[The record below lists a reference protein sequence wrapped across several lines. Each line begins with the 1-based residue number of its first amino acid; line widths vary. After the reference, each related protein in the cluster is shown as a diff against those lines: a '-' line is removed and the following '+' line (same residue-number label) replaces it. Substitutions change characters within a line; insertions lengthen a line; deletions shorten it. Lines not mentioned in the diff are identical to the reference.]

1 MTLVKSKKLPMF
13 GLKKFQ
19 NLILAI
25 CIIPLALDSFA
36 QSLPAGIPPSVLA
49 QLQAMSPAQQQAL
62 AQKYGF
68 SLTRAGTVDSQES
81 AIGMPGEQLNPLANA
96 LETQGLESELEAWLL
111 QNGAEEKPERIRY
124 GQSLFDSEI
133 STFAPTD
140 NAPVPGSY
148 RLGVGDNLTIQ
159 LFGKENEEFNL
170 QIGRTGDVTFP
181 RLGSITLAGLSFE
194 DARDLIRTRVSQQLI
209 GVDAVVSMGRLRAI
223 NIFMAGEVAA
233 PGAYSVS
240 ALTTVT
246 QALFQAGGVT
256 EIGSL
261 RAIEVRRNNEAIA
274 SFDSYELLMRGNSSG
289 DIRLTSGDVV
299 YVPPFQAE
307 VDVTGAVKR
316 PMVYE
321 LLGGETAETV
331 IAMAGSFSRTAFP
344 ASTLLV
350 RTSDDQGL
358 GVARTIDL
366 TSERGRAT
374 TIKSGDV
381 LSVPEIGDLIS
392 NSVSLKGAVTR
403 PGNYGWYSGQRV
415 SDLIGDSRRDL
426 DLDADLNVGMII
438 RQKNA
443 LRDVEVIDFQP
454 AAVILTPK
462 SELDPLL
469 HEFDEV
475 LIFSLVTADLLDAA
489 EAEAETDAD
498 ADVNKTTVNVT
509 MPDDVEVV
517 EDKIT
522 ARGELLEPV
531 ISKLR
536 SQARENEPVQ
546 LLSVSGAVRAPGTY
560 PLTNYSTISSLISA
574 AGGLTDSA
582 FLQVAEL
589 RRLTE
594 NLNGEVTSRYIDIN
608 LRPENNDRSLIM
620 QSRDHLTIRNIPD
633 WSPTDEIVIEGEV
646 TFPGRYRIRQN
657 ETIADVVN
665 RAGGLTP
672 DASPEAAIF
681 TRESL
686 AIAEAEQAA
695 QFTRE
700 IQTTFATRLLTEET
714 TSQSMSDVNE
724 VIEALKATEGV
735 GRLLIDL
742 PSALSGDLNANIV
755 VLDGDRLIVPQVSNT
770 VTVIGEVKRARTHT
784 FQDELSLEDYVD
796 LSAGF
801 TRRADEGGIY
811 IVKGNGSVVNLERNL
826 WKFTSNNAG
835 LDPGDTI
842 VVPINTQYKESLA
855 SWREITQIFYQSIV
869 SIAAVARL

>member
-1 MTLVKSKKLPMF
+1 MF
-13 GLKKFQ
+13 GLSKFQ
-19 NLILAI
+19 NVILAA
-25 CIIPLALDSFA
+25 CIVTLSLNTFA
-36 QSLPAGIPPSVLA
+36 QSMPAGILPSVLS
-49 QLQAMSPAQQQAL
+49 QLQAMTPAQQQAL
-62 AQKYGF
+62 AEKYGF
-68 SLTRAGTVDSQES
+68 SIPNASSMDSQES
-81 AIGMPGEQLNPLANA
+81 AIGMPGEQLTPRTDSLAAQTLN
-96 LETQGLESELEAWLL
+96 SELEAWFLENMS
-111 QNGAEEKPERIRY
+111 QEEPDRVRY

-148 RLGVGDNLTIQ
+148 RLGVGDSLTVQ
-159 LFGKENEEFNL
+159 LFGKENEEVNL

-181 RLGSITLAGLSFE
+181 RLGSITLSGLTFE
-194 DARDLIRTRVSQQLI
+194 DARDLIKTRVAQQLI

-256 EIGSL
+256 DIGSL
-261 RAIEVRRNNEAIA
+261 RAIEVRRNNKAIA
-274 SFDSYELLMRGNSSG
+274 RFDSYELLLKGNSKG

-299 YVPPFQAE
+299 YVPPFQSE

-321 LLGGETAETV
+321 LLGGETAEQV

-358 GVARTIDL
+358 GIAQTIDL
-366 TSERGRAT
+366 TSDSGKAT
-374 TIKSGDV
+374 SIKSGDV

-392 NSVSLKGAVTR
+392 NSVALKGAVTR
-403 PGNYGWYSGQRV
+403 PGNYGWFPGKRI

-426 DLDADLNVGMII
+426 APDADLKFGMIV

-443 LRDVEVIDFQP
+443 LRDIEVIDFEP
-454 AAVILTPK
+454 AAVILMPK
-462 SELDPLL
+462 SELDPELN
-469 HEFDEV
+469 EFDEV
-475 LIFSLVTADLLDAA
+475 LIFSLVTADLVEAA
-489 EAEAETDAD
+489 EAEAAAEEIIQ
-498 ADVNKTTVNVT
+498 NVIIKNEEEL
-509 MPDDVEVV
+509 DE
-517 EDKIT
+517 EEKT
-522 ARGELLEPV
+522 ARGDLLEPV

-546 LLSVSGAVRAPGTY
+546 LVSVSGAVRAPGTY
-560 PLTNYSTISSLISA
+560 PLTKGSSIATLINA
-574 AGGLTDSA
+574 AGGLADSA

-594 NLNGEVTSRYIDIN
+594 QLNGEIVSEYIDIN
-608 LRPENNDRSLIM
+608 LGARTDDRNLTI

-633 WSPTDEIVIEGEV
+633 WSPTDEIIVEGEV
-646 TFPGRYRIRQN
+646 TFPGRYRIKQN
-657 ETIADVVN
+657 ETIAEVVA
-665 RAGGLTP
+665 RAGGLTS
-672 DASPEAAIF
+672 DASPESAIF

-686 AIAEAEQAA
+686 AVAEAEQAA

-700 IQTTFATRLLTEET
+700 IQTAFATRLLTEET

-724 VIEALKATEGV
+724 VIEALKATEGI

-742 PSALSGDLNANIV
+742 PSALSGDRNANIV
-755 VLDGDRLIVPQVSNT
+755 VTDGDRLIIPKISNT
-770 VTVIGEVKRARTHT
+770 VTVIGEVKRAGTHT
-784 FQDELSLEDYVD
+784 FQDELSLDDYID

-801 TRRADEGGIY
+801 TRRADDGGIY
-811 IVKGNGSVVNLERNL
+811 VVKGNGSVVNLERDL
-826 WKFTSNNAG
+826 WRFTSNDAG

-855 SWREITQIFYQSIV
+855 SWREITQIVYQSVV

>member
-1 MTLVKSKKLPMF
+1 MF
-13 GLKKFQ
+13 GLSKFQ
-19 NLILAI
+19 NVILAA
-25 CIIPLALDSFA
+25 CIVMLSLNTFA
-36 QSLPAGIPPSVLA
+36 QSMPAGIPPSVLS
-49 QLQAMSPAQQQAL
+49 QLQAMTPAQQQAL
-62 AQKYGF
+62 AEKYGF
-68 SLTRAGTVDSQES
+68 SIPNASSMDSQES
-81 AIGMPGEQLNPLANA
+81 AIGMPGEQLTPRTDSLAAQTLN
-96 LETQGLESELEAWLL
+96 SELEAWFLENMS
-111 QNGAEEKPERIRY
+111 QEEPDRVRY

-148 RLGVGDNLTIQ
+148 RLGVGDSLTVQ
-159 LFGKENEEFNL
+159 LFGKENEEVNL

-181 RLGSITLAGLSFE
+181 RLGSITLSGLTFE
-194 DARDLIRTRVSQQLI
+194 DARDLIKTRVAQQLI

-256 EIGSL
+256 DIGSL
-261 RAIEVRRNNEAIA
+261 RAIEVRRNNKAIA
-274 SFDSYELLMRGNSSG
+274 RFDSYELLLKGNSKG

-299 YVPPFQAE
+299 YVPPFQSE

-321 LLGGETAETV
+321 LLGGETAEQV

-358 GVARTIDL
+358 GIAQTIDL
-366 TSERGRAT
+366 TSDSGKAT
-374 TIKSGDV
+374 SIKSGDV

-392 NSVSLKGAVTR
+392 NSVALKGAVTR
-403 PGNYGWYSGQRV
+403 PGNYGWFPGKRI

-426 DLDADLNVGMII
+426 APDADLKFGMIV

-443 LRDVEVIDFQP
+443 LRDIEVIDFEP
-454 AAVILTPK
+454 AAVILMPK
-462 SELDPLL
+462 SELDPELN
-469 HEFDEV
+469 EFDEV
-475 LIFSLVTADLLDAA
+475 LIFSLVTADLVEAA
-489 EAEAETDAD
+489 EAEAAAEEIIQ
-498 ADVNKTTVNVT
+498 NVIIKNEEEL
-509 MPDDVEVV
+509 DE
-517 EDKIT
+517 EEKT
-522 ARGELLEPV
+522 ARGDLLEPV

-546 LLSVSGAVRAPGTY
+546 LVSVSGAVRAPGTY
-560 PLTNYSTISSLISA
+560 PLTKGSSIATLINA
-574 AGGLTDSA
+574 AGGLADSA

-594 NLNGEVTSRYIDIN
+594 QLNGEIVSEYIDIN
-608 LRPENNDRSLIM
+608 LGARTDDRNLTI

-633 WSPTDEIVIEGEV
+633 WSPTDEIIVEGEV
-646 TFPGRYRIRQN
+646 TFPGRYRIKQN
-657 ETIADVVN
+657 ETIAEVVA
-665 RAGGLTP
+665 RAGGLTS
-672 DASPEAAIF
+672 DASPESAIF

-686 AIAEAEQAA
+686 AVAEAEQAA

-700 IQTTFATRLLTEET
+700 IQTAFATRLLTEET

-724 VIEALKATEGV
+724 VIEALKATEGI

-742 PSALSGDLNANIV
+742 PSALSGDRNANIV
-755 VLDGDRLIVPQVSNT
+755 VTDGDRLIIPKISNT
-770 VTVIGEVKRARTHT
+770 VTVIGEVKRAGTHT
-784 FQDELSLEDYVD
+784 FQDELSLDDYID

-801 TRRADEGGIY
+801 TRRADDGGIY
-811 IVKGNGSVVNLERNL
+811 VVKGNGSVVNLERDL
-826 WKFTSNNAG
+826 WRFTSNDAG

-855 SWREITQIFYQSIV
+855 SWREITQIVYQSVV

>member
-1 MTLVKSKKLPMF
+1 MF
-13 GLKKFQ
+13 GLRKFQ
-19 NLILAI
+19 NVILAV
-25 CIIPLALDSFA
+25 CIIALPLKAFA
-36 QSLPAGIPPSVLA
+36 QSMPAGIPPSVLS
-49 QLQAMSPAQQQAL
+49 QLQAMTPAQQQAL
-62 AQKYGF
+62 AEKYGF
-68 SLTRAGTVDSQES
+68 SIPNASSMDSQES
-81 AIGMPGEQLNPLANA
+81 AIGMPGEQLTPRTDLLEAQA
-96 LETQGLESELEAWLL
+96 LNSELEAWLL
-111 QNGAEEKPERIRY
+111 ENMSQEEPDRDRY

-148 RLGVGDNLTIQ
+148 RLGVGDSLTVQ
-159 LFGKENEEFNL
+159 LFGKENEEVNL

-181 RLGSITLAGLSFE
+181 RLGSITLSGLTFE
-194 DARDLIRTRVSQQLI
+194 DARDLIKTRVAQQLI

-256 EIGSL
+256 DIGSL
-261 RAIEVRRNNEAIA
+261 RAIEVRRNNKAIA
-274 SFDSYELLMRGNSSG
+274 RFDSYELLMKGNSKG

-299 YVPPFQAE
+299 YVPPFQSE

-321 LLGGETAETV
+321 LLGGETAEQV
-331 IAMAGSFSRTAFP
+331 IAMAGSLSRTAFP

-358 GVARTIDL
+358 GVAQTIDL
-366 TSERGRAT
+366 TSDSGKAT
-374 TIKSGDV
+374 PIKNGDV

-392 NSVSLKGAVTR
+392 NSVALKGAVTR
-403 PGNYGWYSGQRV
+403 PGNYGWFPGKRV

-426 DLDADLNVGMII
+426 APDADLKFGMIV

-443 LRDVEVIDFQP
+443 LRDIEVIDFEP
-454 AAVILTPK
+454 AAVILMPR
-462 SELDPLL
+462 SELDPELN
-469 HEFDEV
+469 EFDEV
-475 LIFSLVTADLLDAA
+475 LIFSLVTADLVDAA
-489 EAEAETDAD
+489 EAEAEAE
-498 ADVNKTTVNVT
+498 AAAEGIIQNVV
-509 MPDDVEVV
+509 MKDEEEPDE
-517 EDKIT
+517 EEKT
-522 ARGELLEPV
+522 ARGDLLEPV

-546 LLSVSGAVRAPGTY
+546 LVSVSGAVRAPGTY
-560 PLTNYSTISSLISA
+560 PLTKASSIATLINA
-574 AGGLTDSA
+574 AGGLADSA

-594 NLNGEVTSRYIDIN
+594 QLNGEVVSEYIDIN
-608 LRPENNDRSLIM
+608 LRARSDDRDLTI
-620 QSRDHLTIRNIPD
+620 QSRDHLTVRNIPD
-633 WSPTDEIVIEGEV
+633 WSPTDEIIVEGEV
-646 TFPGRYRIRQN
+646 TFPGRYRIKQN
-657 ETIADVVN
+657 ETIADVVA

-672 DASPEAAIF
+672 DAAPESAIF

-700 IQTTFATRLLTEET
+700 IQTAFATRLLTEET

-724 VIEALKATEGV
+724 VIEALKATEGI

-742 PSALSGDLNANIV
+742 PGALSGDRNANIV
-755 VLDGDRLIVPQVSNT
+755 VTDGDRLIIPKISNT
-770 VTVIGEVKRARTHT
+770 VTVIGEVKRAGTHT
-784 FQDELSLEDYVD
+784 FQDELSLDDYID

-801 TRRADEGGIY
+801 TRRADDGGIY
-811 IVKGNGSVVNLERNL
+811 VVKGNGSVVNLERDL
-826 WKFTSNNAG
+826 WRFTNNDAG

-855 SWREITQIFYQSIV
+855 SWREITQIVYQSVV
-869 SIAAVARL
+869 SIAAVAKL

>member
-1 MTLVKSKKLPMF
+1 MF
-13 GLKKFQ
+13 GLSKFQ
-19 NLILAI
+19 NVILAA
-25 CIIPLALDSFA
+25 CIVTLSLNTFA
-36 QSLPAGIPPSVLA
+36 QSMPAGIPPSVLS
-49 QLQAMSPAQQQAL
+49 QLQAMTPAQQQAL
-62 AQKYGF
+62 AEKYGF
-68 SLTRAGTVDSQES
+68 SIPNASSMDSQES
-81 AIGMPGEQLNPLANA
+81 AIGMPGEQLTPRTDSLAAQTLN
-96 LETQGLESELEAWLL
+96 SELEAWFLENMS
-111 QNGAEEKPERIRY
+111 QEEPDRVRY

-148 RLGVGDNLTIQ
+148 RLGVGDSLTVQ
-159 LFGKENEEFNL
+159 LFGKENEEVNL

-181 RLGSITLAGLSFE
+181 RLGSITLSGLTFE
-194 DARDLIRTRVSQQLI
+194 DARDLIKTRVAQQLI

-256 EIGSL
+256 DIGSL
-261 RAIEVRRNNEAIA
+261 RAIEVRRNNKAIA
-274 SFDSYELLMRGNSSG
+274 RFDSYELLLKGNSKG

-299 YVPPFQAE
+299 YVPPFQSE

-321 LLGGETAETV
+321 LLGGETAEQV

-358 GVARTIDL
+358 GIAQTIDL
-366 TSERGRAT
+366 TSDSGKAT
-374 TIKSGDV
+374 SIKSGDV

-392 NSVSLKGAVTR
+392 NSVALKGAVTR
-403 PGNYGWYSGQRV
+403 PGNYGWFPGKRI

-426 DLDADLNVGMII
+426 APDADLKFGMIV

-443 LRDVEVIDFQP
+443 LRDIEVIDFEP
-454 AAVILTPK
+454 AAVILMPK
-462 SELDPLL
+462 SELDPELN
-469 HEFDEV
+469 EFDEV
-475 LIFSLVTADLLDAA
+475 LIFSLVTADLVEAA
-489 EAEAETDAD
+489 EAEAAAEEIIQ
-498 ADVNKTTVNVT
+498 NVIIKNEEEL
-509 MPDDVEVV
+509 DE
-517 EDKIT
+517 EEKT
-522 ARGELLEPV
+522 ARGDLLEPV

-546 LLSVSGAVRAPGTY
+546 LVSVSGAVRAPGTY
-560 PLTNYSTISSLISA
+560 PLTKGASIATLINA
-574 AGGLTDSA
+574 AGGLADSA

-594 NLNGEVTSRYIDIN
+594 QLNGEIVSEYIDIN
-608 LRPENNDRSLIM
+608 LGARTDDRNLTI

-633 WSPTDEIVIEGEV
+633 WSPTDEIIVEGEV
-646 TFPGRYRIRQN
+646 TFPGRYRIKQN
-657 ETIADVVN
+657 ETIAEVVA
-665 RAGGLTP
+665 RAGGLTS
-672 DASPEAAIF
+672 DASPESAIF

-686 AIAEAEQAA
+686 AVAEAEQAA

-700 IQTTFATRLLTEET
+700 IQTAFATRLLTEET

-724 VIEALKATEGV
+724 VIEALKATEGI

-742 PSALSGDLNANIV
+742 PSALSGDRNANIV
-755 VLDGDRLIVPQVSNT
+755 VTDGDRLIIPKISNT
-770 VTVIGEVKRARTHT
+770 VTVIGEVKRAGTHT
-784 FQDELSLEDYVD
+784 FQDELSLDDYID

-801 TRRADEGGIY
+801 TRRADDGGIY
-811 IVKGNGSVVNLERNL
+811 VVKGNGSVVNLERDL
-826 WKFTSNNAG
+826 WRFTSNDAG

-855 SWREITQIFYQSIV
+855 SWREITQIVYQSVV

>member
-1 MTLVKSKKLPMF
+1 MF
-13 GLKKFQ
+13 GLSKFQ
-19 NLILAI
+19 NVILAA
-25 CIIPLALDSFA
+25 CIVTLSLNTFA
-36 QSLPAGIPPSVLA
+36 QSMPAGIPPSVLS
-49 QLQAMSPAQQQAL
+49 QLQAMTPAQQQAL
-62 AQKYGF
+62 AEKYGF
-68 SLTRAGTVDSQES
+68 SIPNASSMDSQES
-81 AIGMPGEQLNPLANA
+81 AIGMPGEQLTPRTDSLAAQTLN
-96 LETQGLESELEAWLL
+96 SELEAWFLENMS
-111 QNGAEEKPERIRY
+111 QEEPDRVRY

-148 RLGVGDNLTIQ
+148 RLGVGDSLTVQ
-159 LFGKENEEFNL
+159 LFGKENEEVNL

-181 RLGSITLAGLSFE
+181 RLGSITLSGLTFE
-194 DARDLIRTRVSQQLI
+194 DARDLIKTRVAQQLI

-256 EIGSL
+256 DIGSL
-261 RAIEVRRNNEAIA
+261 RAIEVRRNNKAIA
-274 SFDSYELLMRGNSSG
+274 RFDSYELLLKGNSKG

-299 YVPPFQAE
+299 YVPPFQSE

-321 LLGGETAETV
+321 LLGGETAEQV

-358 GVARTIDL
+358 GIAQTIDL
-366 TSERGRAT
+366 TSDSGKAT
-374 TIKSGDV
+374 SIKSGDV

-392 NSVSLKGAVTR
+392 NSVALKGAVTR
-403 PGNYGWYSGQRV
+403 PGNYGWFPGKRI

-426 DLDADLNVGMII
+426 APDADLKFGMIV

-443 LRDVEVIDFQP
+443 LRDIEVIDFEP
-454 AAVILTPK
+454 AAVILMPK
-462 SELDPLL
+462 SELDPELN
-469 HEFDEV
+469 EFDEV
-475 LIFSLVTADLLDAA
+475 LIFSLVTADLVEAA
-489 EAEAETDAD
+489 EAEAEA
-498 ADVNKTTVNVT
+498 AAEEIIQNVIIKNEEEL
-509 MPDDVEVV
+509 DE
-517 EDKIT
+517 EEKT
-522 ARGELLEPV
+522 ARGDLLEPV

-546 LLSVSGAVRAPGTY
+546 LVSVSGAVRAPGTY
-560 PLTNYSTISSLISA
+560 PLTKGASIATLINA
-574 AGGLTDSA
+574 AGGLADSA

-594 NLNGEVTSRYIDIN
+594 QLNGEIVSEYIDIN
-608 LRPENNDRSLIM
+608 LGARTDDRNLTI

-633 WSPTDEIVIEGEV
+633 WSPTDEIIVEGEV
-646 TFPGRYRIRQN
+646 TFPGRYRIKQN
-657 ETIADVVN
+657 ETIAEVVA
-665 RAGGLTP
+665 RAGGLTS
-672 DASPEAAIF
+672 DASPESAIF

-686 AIAEAEQAA
+686 AVAEAEQAA

-700 IQTTFATRLLTEET
+700 IQTAFATRLLTEET

-724 VIEALKATEGV
+724 VIEALKATEGI

-742 PSALSGDLNANIV
+742 PSALSGDRNANIV
-755 VLDGDRLIVPQVSNT
+755 VTDGDRLIIPKISNT
-770 VTVIGEVKRARTHT
+770 VTVIGEVKRAGTHT
-784 FQDELSLEDYVD
+784 FQDELSLDDYID

-801 TRRADEGGIY
+801 TRRADDGGIY
-811 IVKGNGSVVNLERNL
+811 VVKGNGSVVNLERDL
-826 WKFTSNNAG
+826 WRFTSNDAG

-855 SWREITQIFYQSIV
+855 SWREITQIVYQSVV

>member
-1 MTLVKSKKLPMF
+1 MF
-13 GLKKFQ
+13 GLSKFQ
-19 NLILAI
+19 NVILAA
-25 CIIPLALDSFA
+25 CIVTLSLNTFA
-36 QSLPAGIPPSVLA
+36 QSMPAGIPPSVLS
-49 QLQAMSPAQQQAL
+49 QLQAMTPAQQQAL
-62 AQKYGF
+62 AEKYGF
-68 SLTRAGTVDSQES
+68 SIPNASSMDSQES
-81 AIGMPGEQLNPLANA
+81 AIGMPGEQLTPRTDSLAAQTLN
-96 LETQGLESELEAWLL
+96 SELEAWFLENMS
-111 QNGAEEKPERIRY
+111 QEEPDRVRY

-148 RLGVGDNLTIQ
+148 RLGVGDSLTVQ
-159 LFGKENEEFNL
+159 LFGKENEEVNL

-181 RLGSITLAGLSFE
+181 RLGSITLSGLTFE
-194 DARDLIRTRVSQQLI
+194 DARDLIKTRVAQQLI

-256 EIGSL
+256 DIGSL
-261 RAIEVRRNNEAIA
+261 RAIEVRRNNKAIA
-274 SFDSYELLMRGNSSG
+274 RFDSYELLLKGNSKG

-299 YVPPFQAE
+299 YVPPFQSE

-321 LLGGETAETV
+321 LLGGETAEQV

-358 GVARTIDL
+358 GIAQTIDL
-366 TSERGRAT
+366 TSDSGKAT
-374 TIKSGDV
+374 SIKSGDV

-392 NSVSLKGAVTR
+392 NSVALKGAVTR
-403 PGNYGWYSGQRV
+403 PGNYGWFPGKRI

-426 DLDADLNVGMII
+426 APDADLKFGMIV

-443 LRDVEVIDFQP
+443 LRDIEVIDFEP
-454 AAVILTPK
+454 AAVILMPK
-462 SELDPLL
+462 SELDPELN
-469 HEFDEV
+469 EFDEV
-475 LIFSLVTADLLDAA
+475 LIFSLVSADLVEAA
-489 EAEAETDAD
+489 EAEAEA
-498 ADVNKTTVNVT
+498 AAEEIIQNVIIKNEEEL
-509 MPDDVEVV
+509 DE
-517 EDKIT
+517 EEKT
-522 ARGELLEPV
+522 ARGDLLEPV

-546 LLSVSGAVRAPGTY
+546 LVSVSGAVRAPGTY
-560 PLTNYSTISSLISA
+560 PLTKGSSIATLINA
-574 AGGLTDSA
+574 AGGLADSA

-594 NLNGEVTSRYIDIN
+594 QLNGEIVSEYIDIN
-608 LRPENNDRSLIM
+608 LGARTDDRNLTI

-633 WSPTDEIVIEGEV
+633 WSPTDEIIVEGEV
-646 TFPGRYRIRQN
+646 TFPGRYRIKQN
-657 ETIADVVN
+657 ETIAEVVA
-665 RAGGLTP
+665 RAGGLTS
-672 DASPEAAIF
+672 DASPESAIF

-686 AIAEAEQAA
+686 AVAEAEQAA

-700 IQTTFATRLLTEET
+700 IQTAFATRLLTEET

-724 VIEALKATEGV
+724 VIEALKATEGI

-742 PSALSGDLNANIV
+742 PSALSGDRNANIV
-755 VLDGDRLIVPQVSNT
+755 VTDGDRLIIPKISNT
-770 VTVIGEVKRARTHT
+770 VTVIGEVKRAGTHT
-784 FQDELSLEDYVD
+784 FQDELSLDDYID

-801 TRRADEGGIY
+801 TRRADDGGIY
-811 IVKGNGSVVNLERNL
+811 VVKGNGSVVNLERDL
-826 WKFTSNNAG
+826 WRFTSNDAG

-855 SWREITQIFYQSIV
+855 SWREITQIVYQSVV

>member
-1 MTLVKSKKLPMF
+1 MF
-13 GLKKFQ
+13 GLSKFQ
-19 NLILAI
+19 NVILAA
-25 CIIPLALDSFA
+25 CIVTLSLNTFA
-36 QSLPAGIPPSVLA
+36 QSMPAGIPPSVLS
-49 QLQAMSPAQQQAL
+49 QLQAMTPAQQQAL
-62 AQKYGF
+62 AEKYGF
-68 SLTRAGTVDSQES
+68 SIPNASSMDSQES
-81 AIGMPGEQLNPLANA
+81 AIGMPGEQLTPRTDSLAAQTLN
-96 LETQGLESELEAWLL
+96 SELEAWFLENMS
-111 QNGAEEKPERIRY
+111 QEEPDRVRY

-148 RLGVGDNLTIQ
+148 RLGVGDSLTVQ
-159 LFGKENEEFNL
+159 LFGKENEEVNL

-181 RLGSITLAGLSFE
+181 RLGSITLSGLTFE
-194 DARDLIRTRVSQQLI
+194 DARDLIKTRVAQQLI

-256 EIGSL
+256 DIGSL

-274 SFDSYELLMRGNSSG
+274 RFDSYELLLKGNSKG

-299 YVPPFQAE
+299 YVPPFQSE

-321 LLGGETAETV
+321 LLGGETAEQV

-358 GVARTIDL
+358 GIAQTIDL
-366 TSERGRAT
+366 TSDSGKAT
-374 TIKSGDV
+374 SIKSGDV

-392 NSVSLKGAVTR
+392 NSVALKGAVTR
-403 PGNYGWYSGQRV
+403 PGNYGWFPGKRI

-426 DLDADLNVGMII
+426 APDADLKFGMIV

-443 LRDVEVIDFQP
+443 LRDIEVIDFEP
-454 AAVILTPK
+454 AAVILMPK
-462 SELDPLL
+462 SELDPELN
-469 HEFDEV
+469 EFDEV
-475 LIFSLVTADLLDAA
+475 LIFSLVTADLVEAA
-489 EAEAETDAD
+489 EAEAAAEEIIQ
-498 ADVNKTTVNVT
+498 NVIIKNEEEL
-509 MPDDVEVV
+509 DE
-517 EDKIT
+517 EEKT
-522 ARGELLEPV
+522 ARGDLLEPV

-546 LLSVSGAVRAPGTY
+546 LVSVSGAVRAPGTY
-560 PLTNYSTISSLISA
+560 PLTKGSSIATLINA
-574 AGGLTDSA
+574 AGGLADSA

-594 NLNGEVTSRYIDIN
+594 QLNGEIVSEYIDIN
-608 LRPENNDRSLIM
+608 LGARTDDRNLTI

-633 WSPTDEIVIEGEV
+633 WSPTDEIIVEGEV
-646 TFPGRYRIRQN
+646 TFPGRYRIKQN
-657 ETIADVVN
+657 ETIAEVVA
-665 RAGGLTP
+665 RAGGLTS
-672 DASPEAAIF
+672 DASPESAIF

-686 AIAEAEQAA
+686 AVAEAEQAA

-700 IQTTFATRLLTEET
+700 IQTAFATRLLTEET

-724 VIEALKATEGV
+724 VIEALKATEGI

-742 PSALSGDLNANIV
+742 PSALSGDRNANIV
-755 VLDGDRLIVPQVSNT
+755 VTDGDRLIIPKISNT
-770 VTVIGEVKRARTHT
+770 VTVIGEVKRAGTHT
-784 FQDELSLEDYVD
+784 FQDELSLDDYID

-801 TRRADEGGIY
+801 TRRADDGGIY
-811 IVKGNGSVVNLERNL
+811 VVKGNGSVVNLERDL
-826 WKFTSNNAG
+826 WRFTSNDAG

-855 SWREITQIFYQSIV
+855 SWREITQIVYQSVV

>member
-1 MTLVKSKKLPMF
+1 MF
-13 GLKKFQ
+13 GLRKFQ
-19 NLILAI
+19 SVTLAV
-25 CIIPLALDSFA
+25 CIIVLPLQAFA
-36 QSLPAGIPPSVLA
+36 QSMPAGVPPSVLS
-49 QLQAMSPAQQQAL
+49 QLQAMTPAQQQAL
-62 AQKYGF
+62 AEKYGF
-68 SLTRAGTVDSQES
+68 SVPNASSMNSQES
-81 AIGMPGEQLNPLANA
+81 AIGMPGQQLTPVTDSLDTQTLNRE
-96 LETQGLESELEAWLL
+96 LETWFLENMKEVE
-111 QNGAEEKPERIRY
+111 PDRVRY
-124 GQSLFDSEI
+124 GQSLFNSEI

-148 RLGVGDNLTIQ
+148 RLGVGDSLTIQ
-159 LFGKENEEFNL
+159 LFGKENEEINL

-181 RLGSITLAGLSFE
+181 RLGAITLSGLTFE
-194 DARDLIRTRVSQQLI
+194 DARDLIKTRVSQQLI

-256 EIGSL
+256 DIGSL

-358 GVARTIDL
+358 GAARTIDL

-443 LRDVEVIDFQP
+443 LRDVEGIEFQP

-462 SELDPLL
+462 AELDPLL

-489 EAEAETDAD
+489 EAEADAD
-498 ADVNKTTVNVT
+498 KTTANVT
-509 MPDDVEVV
+509 MPDDVEGV

-522 ARGELLEPV
+522 SRSELLEPV

-560 PLTNYSTISSLISA
+560 PLTNSSTISSLISA

-594 NLNGEVTSRYIDIN
+594 SLNGEVTSRYIDIN

>member
-1 MTLVKSKKLPMF
+1 MF
-13 GLKKFQ
+13 GLNKFQ
-19 NLILAI
+19 SVALAV
-25 CIIPLALDSFA
+25 CIIVLPLQAFA
-36 QSLPAGIPPSVLA
+36 QSMPAGVPPSVLA
-49 QLQAMSPAQQQAL
+49 QLQEMTPSQQQAL
-62 AQKYGF
+62 ARTYGF
-68 SLTRAGTVDSQES
+68 SLPS
-81 AIGMPGEQLNPLANA
+81 AISAGSADSALGMPGEPLTAQTGA
-96 LETQGLESELEAWLL
+96 LETQGLNSELEAWF
-111 QNGAEEKPERIRY
+111 QENMVEKEPERVRY
-124 GQSLFDSEI
+124 GQDLFNSEI

-140 NAPVPGSY
+140 NSPVPSSY

-170 QIGRTGDVTFP
+170 QIGRTGDVSFP
-181 RLGSITLAGLSFE
+181 RLGSITLSGLSFE
-194 DARDLIRTRVSQQLI
+194 DARDLIKTRVSQQLI

-498 ADVNKTTVNVT
+498 VNKTTVNVT

-608 LRPENNDRSLIM
+608 LRPENNDRRLIM

-784 FQDELSLEDYVD
+784 FQDELSLEDYID

>member
-1 MTLVKSKKLPMF
+1 MF
-13 GLKKFQ
+13 GLNKFQ
-19 NLILAI
+19 SVALAV
-25 CIIPLALDSFA
+25 CIIVLPLQAFA
-36 QSLPAGIPPSVLA
+36 QSMPAGVPPSVLA
-49 QLQAMSPAQQQAL
+49 QLQEMTPSQQQAL
-62 AQKYGF
+62 ARTYGF
-68 SLTRAGTVDSQES
+68 SLPS
-81 AIGMPGEQLNPLANA
+81 AISAGSADSALGMPGEPLTPQTGA
-96 LETQGLESELEAWLL
+96 LETQGLNSELEAWF
-111 QNGAEEKPERIRY
+111 QENMVEKEPERVRY
-124 GQSLFDSEI
+124 GQDLFNSEI

-140 NAPVPGSY
+140 NSPVPSSY

-170 QIGRTGDVTFP
+170 QIGRTGDVSFP
-181 RLGSITLAGLSFE
+181 RLGSITLSGLSFE
-194 DARDLIRTRVSQQLI
+194 DARDLIKTRVSQQLI

-350 RTSDDQGL
+350 RTSDEQGL

-374 TIKSGDV
+374 TIESGDV

-438 RQKNA
+438 RQKNT

-489 EAEAETDAD
+489 EAEAETD

-608 LRPENNDRSLIM
+608 LRPENNDRRLIM

-784 FQDELSLEDYVD
+784 FQDELSLEDYID